1 MRAVHIIALA
11 LLVLTAGACENG
23 PPWARDGEDP
33 SDQATPDYGP
43 TAAYNRRFIFLG
55 PGADLPTAAIFD
67 FVALSDSIGIRRG
80 LRARVVNGLG
90 WRTLDDAGWEMG
102 PMREPWRI
110 VPHEPFTLTVSE
122 NGDLVAL
129 IHRDSVTTRLIL
141 GATIAEHSP
150 DVSTQL
156 VLRSARLAV
165 GDQSVAGILLD
176 SQLGRAV
183 NPRLVRRD
191 LDDRAARSD
200 STAAT
205 DSAAVSP
212 TPIARPGAEALLL
225 NNGGFYVVL
234 ATGADGPF
242 GWIRDAGRD
251 DVRAGA
257 RLEPTE
263 WTTDEDTGVQ
273 TPSAWRIVSS
283 DGEMSGELTT
293 ESTDPVVLGGVG
305 ELETLSY
312 ELVSGWVEDRS
323 VRRDVFGLV
332 RHVR

>member
-1 MRAVHIIALA
+1 MRPVHTIALT
-11 LLVLTAGACENG
+11 LLVLAAGACENG
-23 PPWARDGEDP
+23 PPWARDGRD
-33 SDQATPDYGP
+33 STGQATPDFGP

-55 PGADLPTAAIFD
+55 PGAELPTAAIFD

-80 LRARVVNGLG
+80 LRARVVNGVS
-90 WRTLDDAGWEMG
+90 WRTLDDEGWEMA

-110 VPHEPFTLTVSE
+110 VPHGPFTLTVSE

-129 IHRDSVTTRLIL
+129 IHRDSVTTRLSL

-150 DVSTQL
+150 DVGTQL

-165 GDQSVAGILLD
+165 DDENVPGVLLD

-183 NPRLVRRD
+183 NPRLVQRD
-191 LDDRAARSD
+191 LDAPG
-200 STAAT
+200 
-205 DSAAVSP
+205 DSAAAEGARVTP

-242 GWIRDAGRD
+242 GWVRNAGRD

-257 RLEPTE
+257 RLEPIA
-263 WTTDEDTGVQ
+263 WTTDETTGAQ

-283 DGEMSGELTT
+283 DGVISGELTT
-293 ESTDPVVLGGVG
+293 ESTDPVALDGVG
-305 ELETLSY
+305 DLEALSY